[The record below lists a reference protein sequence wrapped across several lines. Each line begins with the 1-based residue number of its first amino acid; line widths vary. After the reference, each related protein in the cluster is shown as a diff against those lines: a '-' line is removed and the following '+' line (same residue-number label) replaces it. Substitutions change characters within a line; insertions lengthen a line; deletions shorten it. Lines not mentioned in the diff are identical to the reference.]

1 MRAGDDLKNGIY
13 WKKRFAALEHE
24 QHKKDEAYIKDL
36 GQQFR
41 MASARMEADIEK
53 WYYRLAENN
62 DITYTAAK
70 KLLKANE
77 LEEFHWTVEDY
88 IQKGKENGINQKWM
102 KELENASARV
112 HINRLQIIKLQV
124 RQEAEFLFQKYGD
137 GVEGHLKKAYSD
149 RFYRTAY
156 EVARGCG
163 VGHHL
168 ARIDEG
174 RIRMVLE
181 KPWAQDGANFSDRIW
196 ANKVK
201 LVQVL
206 HTELSQHVIRGSD
219 PYQAVQAISKKM
231 DVSKNRAS
239 TLVYTESAAIAAAAQ
254 RDCFN
259 ELDIGEFE
267 IVATLDSLTSDLC
280 RNMDGKHFSMKDYE
294 VGVTAPPFHPNC
306 RSVACP
312 YFDDE
317 FSEGGKRAARGED
330 GKTHYVLAD
339 MTYKEW
345 QRSFVDGGESGLHN
359 AESDGTMKKRLE
371 VKELDKL
378 KQSGMTETEYQ
389 EYLYL
394 INRHSNE
401 DVTRL
406 YSEFGD
412 MPSSVVKMA
421 DRGAYSSSQKTIKY
435 DMPPQRHMDN
445 GVSKY
450 STLAHEYGHAFDD
463 LGSFRGLHYN
473 EIDTLN
479 NKVKIG
485 SGALKVFKR
494 VPSSSD
500 EFLVAL
506 RKDKEQLRKTFKGA
520 RNDILSTGA
529 TNGVQDALRG
539 FFGSRNVEVI
549 WGHEESYYNR
559 TFNKFI
565 KGFGK
570 EKEFGE
576 ALKELGIDASNSSK
590 RKNACRIYE
599 TASETWAN
607 IMSAETC
614 QGEELE
620 AVKKYLPN
628 AYAALLE
635 IIGKVGGK

>member
-62 DITYTAAK
+62 DITYTSAK

-112 HINRLQIIKLQV
+112 HINRLQVIKLQM
-124 RQEAEFLFQKYGD
+124 RQEAELLFQKYGD

-181 KPWAQDGANFSDRIW
+181 KPWAQDGEIFSDRIW

-219 PYQAVQAISKKM
+219 PYQVVQAISKKM
-231 DVSKNRAS
+231 DVSRRKAS

-254 RDCFN
+254 RDCFE
-259 ELDIGEFE
+259 ELDVGEFE

-306 RSVACP
+306 RSVSCP
-312 YFDDE
+312 YFNDE
-317 FSEGGKRAARGED
+317 YAEGGKRAARGED
-330 GKTHYVLAD
+330 GMTSYVSAD

-345 QRSFVDGGESGLHN
+345 QKTFVDGDKSGLHN
-359 AESDGTMKKRLE
+359 AKPDGTMKKRLE

-389 EYLYL
+389 EYLIL
-394 INRHSNE
+394 INSHSNE
-401 DVTRL
+401 DVIRL

-412 MPSSVVKMA
+412 LPLKITKVVGGGQYSPSS
-421 DRGAYSSSQKTIKY
+421 KTIEY
-435 DMPPQRHMDN
+435 NMPIQRYMDK
-445 GVSKY
+445 GVAKY

-463 LGSFRGLHYN
+463 LGTFGGLHYA
-473 EIDTLN
+473 EVDKLN
-479 NKVKIG
+479 DKVKIG
-485 SGALKVFKR
+485 SGSVKVFKR
-494 VPSSSD
+494 EPSQSD
-500 EFLVAL
+500 EFLSAL
-506 RKDKEQLRKTFKGA
+506 RKDREALRGTFQDA
-520 RNDILSTGA
+520 RNDILSTDA
-529 TNGVQDALRG
+529 TKGVQDAIRG
-539 FFGSRNVEVI
+539 FFGKKNTCMS

-559 TFNKFI
+559 KFNQWI
-565 KGFGK
+565 KGFKK
-570 EKEFGE
+570 EKEFSE
-576 ALKELGIDASNSSK
+576 ALKELGVDAGSSSK
-590 RKNACRIYE
+590 RKMECRIYE

-607 IMSAETC
+607 IMAAETC
-614 QGEELE
+614 QGPELE

-628 AYAALLE
+628 AYAALLK
-635 IIGKVGGK
+635 IIGKVE